1 MVQYKRVYTFTEHI
15 TYMCKSPEQVHVVG
29 LVNGTATG
37 SAETR
42 AFISRTAD
50 FTEVAS
56 EVLKQ
61 YRCKAIHKYSQGD
74 IFANLSYYE
83 SSCAELECHD
93 RNG

>member
-1 MVQYKRVYTFTEHI
+1 
-15 TYMCKSPEQVHVVG
+15 MCKNPERVQVVG
-29 LVNGTATG
+29 LVDGTATG
-37 SAETR
+37 SAETE

-50 FTEVAS
+50 FTGVVS

-61 YRCKAIHKYSQGD
+61 YCCKAIHKYRQFHQGD

-83 SSCAELECHD
+83 SSCAELECSD